1 MVTQI
6 DEDISERNVRLWHT
20 IIILIIL
27 FVIIVT
33 VIVVSLAIVCRYYR
47 LVIFPTGAVADLFKA
62 NLVHDATCACGLK
75 TESVEHY
82 LL

>member
-1 MVTQI
+1 MFFLFSEHNMVTQI

-47 LVIFPTGAVADLFKA
+47 
-62 NLVHDATCACGLK
+62 
-75 TESVEHY
+75 
-82 LL
+82 